1 MAQMVFLS
9 GFGCLARLVLIMAIL
24 CLFSQGQY
32 FQITIPTTQLLKL
45 HINTN
50 ISILIAIGNSGVM
63 MQVPISLTNIIQESL
78 SSVKTHFYYV
88 WLKLNFLIRRNH

>member
-32 FQITIPTTQLLKL
+32 IYNPDNYSYHTVTKVTYKYEYLDSDS
-45 HINTN
+45 H
-50 ISILIAIGNSGVM
+50 
-63 MQVPISLTNIIQESL
+63 
-78 SSVKTHFYYV
+78 
-88 WLKLNFLIRRNH
+88 W